1 MAEPRQIGTIRA
13 HIERQKPPVRHA
25 TFEITGQTAT
35 YGVPT
40 FQAEFYGMPSEGPH
54 QEHASTFDH
63 ILGALGACL
72 TGTLGKALS
81 VRDID
86 PTGDRL
92 TAVAEGDIEID
103 RDGVMIMHRVRIKYR
118 LIASTDKK
126 AAAER
131 AHRHHV
137 AACGVARSLQ
147 AALDIQTQLEVVDPA
162 DTPDQTRS
170 QPPATATAH

>member
-1 MAEPRQIGTIRA
+1 
-13 HIERQKPPVRHA
+13 
-25 TFEITGQTAT
+25 
-35 YGVPT
+35 
-40 FQAEFYGMPSEGPH
+40 MPADGPH

-92 TAVAEGDIEID
+92 TATAEGDIEID
-103 RDGVMIMHRVRIKYR
+103 ADDIMIMHHVRIRYR
-118 LIASTDKK
+118 LVAPADKR

-131 AHRHHV
+131 AHKHHV
-137 AACGVARSLQ
+137 PACGVARSLQ
-147 AALDIQTQLEVVDPA
+147 AALDIQTEMEFVEA
-162 DTPDQTRS
+162 
-170 QPPATATAH
+170 